1 MAGIIQALL
10 KPSAGMAQA
19 QGYKPSAWR
28 ILDGVLGGRTIS
40 DSIDYEKA
48 KEAGRLNSQ
57 RQLSLQDQLQ
67 AMLFPGQAGET
78 LAAAAS
84 TPHASAPTAPAGPIG
99 VPPLLAAQPSPAA
112 PAAPA
117 PKPSGVTLTSLRDAA
132 PVLAA
137 AQFAG
142 VPGVDKL
149 VDLLDKVKPSLDVA
163 PDGTAYDKSDV
174 KNVGRAF
181 PKLGEGQLRGADGVV
196 SLAPG
201 YAGALRETTAATE
214 GAKADLDVI
223 PVQMADGRTVQM
235 PRSQYVAL
243 RQTGQVPNLGVSP
256 TPGARAYDEAAGRGA
271 GTAQTQIIKVP
282 QSDGSEVNMSVAD
295 FLASQGLSA
304 PTGGAAPAVAPAPA
318 AGRRPGPRRP
328 AVGVS
333 QTPGDRAYQGSI
345 AQDAAAQFKAIVD
358 RGATA
363 PTRIAQFDRLEKLLG
378 DFEGGKLSGTTTEIY
393 SALNSLGMGGL
404 VPKDLPNRQAAQAL
418 SANMLLTAMGGSL
431 GVGVSNTDRDFLEK
445 TIPGLGQSAGGRR
458 QMVQYGKAVA
468 SRDRDVSMAA
478 RKWQSKYGRIDAL
491 DDQDRTFEEN
501 LMVWA
506 AKHPLFAR

>member
-1 MAGIIQALL
+1 MAGIMQALL

-19 QGYKPSAWR
+19 QDFKPSGWR
-28 ILDGVLGGRTIS
+28 ILDGLLAGHSVTSTI
-40 DSIDYEKA
+40 DAERA
-48 KEAGRLNSQ
+48 KRAAQLNSE
-57 RQLSLQDQLQ
+57 RQVQVQDQLYK
-67 AMLFPGQAGET
+67 MLFP
-78 LAAAAS
+78 AAAGG
-84 TPHASAPTAPAGPIG
+84 ASAPAVAPAPPASPPAAAPGPIG
-99 VPPLLAAQPSPAA
+99 VPALLAANPPPAPMQPAPTTQAA
-112 PAAPA
+112 PAV
-117 PKPSGVTLTSLRDAA
+117 GGLTSLRDAA

-163 PDGTAYDKSDV
+163 PDGTAYDKYDPR
-174 KNVGRAF
+174 NAGRVF
-181 PKLGEGQLRGADGVV
+181 PKLGEGQVRGPDGV

-201 YAGALRETTAATE
+201 YADALRQATAATE

-243 RQTGQVPNLGVSP
+243 RQTGQVPGIGVSP

-271 GTAQTQIIKVP
+271 GAALTQIMDVP
-282 QSDGSEVNMSVAD
+282 QSDGSSIKMSVAD
-295 FLASQGLSA
+295 YLASQGLTVPA
-304 PTGGAAPAVAPAPA
+304 GGLPPAPG
-318 AGRRPGPRRP
+318 GRPAPRRP

-333 QTPGDRAYQGSI
+333 QTPGDRDYQGTI
-345 AQDAAAQFKAIVD
+345 AKDAAAQFKGYVD

-404 VPKDLPNRQAAQAL
+404 VPKNLPNRQAAQAL

-431 GVGVSNTDRDFLEK
+431 GVGVSNTDRDFLER

-458 QMVQYGKAVA
+458 QMIQYGKAVA
-468 SRDRDVSMAA
+468 GRDRDVLLAA
-478 RKWQSKYGRIDAL
+478 RAWQNKYGRIDAL
-491 DDQDRTFEEN
+491 DDHGRSFEEN
-501 LMVWA
+501 LMVWS
-506 AKHPLFAR
+506 AKHPLFTQ